1 MEQLI
6 KTKEEMKGVE
16 GIINRLEEEQR
27 IENVS
32 KKIKAIVENKKNDI
46 KVMKAEM
53 KLLWEEKDYNKT
65 IISSIQDQMK
75 LILIEQVTHYYWVL
89 AMANDT
95 WQEGMGWVIKCL
107 WSLD

>member
-53 KLLWEEKDYNKT
+53 KLL
-65 IISSIQDQMK
+65 
-75 LILIEQVTHYYWVL
+75 
-89 AMANDT
+89 
-95 WQEGMGWVIKCL
+95 
-107 WSLD
+107 